1 MHQKVD
7 ANKHLYWEKCWIDS
21 NHLPPSSATAHNT
34 MWGRGACPT
43 VPCWTLEYLY
53 QCATDLIIDSDI
65 LEWNTRHSSQPV
77 FVGEINDL
85 IFVSIHYSYLQ
96 GNYVMGIEIV
106 GSSLSFESV
115 NRNIVHLWYSGRLF
129 SYEVQDPYD
138 VFNLQINWILIQ
150 NITYEAD
157 VTVLGIS
164 SGTNSVSRTTWSLSV
179 NMFSCPHAYMY
190 YQNSNHLQPI
200 IPHIPMDA
208 VI

>member
-77 FVGEINDL
+77 FVGEMNDL

-115 NRNIVHLWYSGRLF
+115 NLTVTLFICHPVEIHLIGCEVLDPWYS
-129 SYEVQDPYD
+129 
-138 VFNLQINWILIQ
+138 
-150 NITYEAD
+150 
-157 VTVLGIS
+157 
-164 SGTNSVSRTTWSLSV
+164 
-179 NMFSCPHAYMY
+179 MMY
-190 YQNSNHLQPI
+190 LTSK
-200 IPHIPMDA
+200 
-208 VI
+208 